1 MDIIPKIFQT
11 KTPDVA
17 ATPEQQLEIQDKE
30 TYQQYGFRMAG
41 VSQGNPTAFQPHLH
55 SIFEGLKKKQAAN
68 ENKQAELRKL
78 FELEKNKLIT
88 QKETAGNELDRIETE
103 INKVEDDIKQKE
115 GKLNGL
121 AQERYTRNQKAWIQ
135 LIISTIILVP
145 FTIYFFIFYSSVAY
159 SAFFK
164 NFTADAN
171 LDELL
176 TAAILDSKALP
187 AAYEAGLGSLL
198 FVLLMPM
205 IFLAF
210 GFVLNRFEN
219 ETGLAKY
226 IKIPFIIIVAFVF
239 DFLLAYEIC
248 EKIYNIHSLTTL
260 EQLPPYSVSAA
271 VQDPKLWII
280 ICLGF
285 VSYLIWGF
293 VFNYFVQ
300 AIDKLDLNS
309 VLKSQLE
316 KDIKELKNKL
326 QAEKDKADKL
336 HNKITALK
344 AQICDIDIKIQ
355 SRVTYDLNEI
365 KLELNNFLTGWLNY
379 LSACQTTLSATYLD
393 AVKIIFKDFMNNLK
407 EDKTPNIAI
416 S

>member
-1 MDIIPKIFQT
+1 MTIIPNIFQT
-11 KTPDVA
+11 KTPATA
-17 ATPEQQLEIQDKE
+17 ATAEQQLEIQDKE

-41 VSQGNPTAFQPHLH
+41 VSQGNPNAFQPHLH
-55 SIFEGLKKKQAAN
+55 SIFEGLKKKQAAD
-68 ENKQAELRKL
+68 ENKQAELRKQ

-88 QKETAGNELDRIETE
+88 QKETAGNALDRTQKE
-103 INKVEDDIKQKE
+103 IDKVEDDIKQKE
-115 GKLNGL
+115 SKLNGL
-121 AQERYTRNQKAWIQ
+121 AQERYTRNQKAWTQ

-145 FTIYFFIFYSSVAY
+145 FTVYFFIFYSSVAY

-164 NFTADAN
+164 NFTADGN
-171 LDELL
+171 LENLL
-176 TAAILDSKALP
+176 AAAVLDPKALP
-187 AAYEAGLGSLL
+187 AAYEAGFGCLL
-198 FVLLMPM
+198 FVLLLPM

-219 ETGLAKY
+219 EAGWAKY
-226 IKIPFIIIVAFVF
+226 IKIPFIIIVAFAF

-248 EKIYNIHSLTTL
+248 EKIYNINALTTV
-260 EQLPPYSVSAA
+260 EQMPRYTLSAA
-271 VQDPKLWII
+271 MKDPQLWII

-316 KDIKELKNKL
+316 KDIKELKAKE
-326 QAEKDKADKL
+326 QVEQGKADKL
-336 HNKITALK
+336 RNKITALQ

-355 SRVTYDLNEI
+355 RQVTYDLNEI
-365 KLELNNFLTGWLNY
+365 KLELNNFLTGWQNFLAACRTNQSPIYLN
-379 LSACQTTLSATYLD
+379 AAKD
-393 AVKIIFKDFMNNLK
+393 IFNNFMTHLK
-407 EDKTPNIAI
+407 EDKAPKIAN

>member
-103 INKVEDDIKQKE
+103 INKVEDDIRQKE
-115 GKLNGL
+115 GKLNCL

-145 FTIYFFIFYSSVAY
+145 FTIYIFIFYSSVAY

-164 NFTADAN
+164 NF
-171 LDELL
+171 
-176 TAAILDSKALP
+176 
-187 AAYEAGLGSLL
+187 
-198 FVLLMPM
+198 
-205 IFLAF
+205 
-210 GFVLNRFEN
+210 R
-219 ETGLAKY
+219 
-226 IKIPFIIIVAFVF
+226 
-239 DFLLAYEIC
+239 
-248 EKIYNIHSLTTL
+248 
-260 EQLPPYSVSAA
+260 
-271 VQDPKLWII
+271 
-280 ICLGF
+280 F

-309 VLKSQLE
+309 VLNSQLE